1 MQQVPDSL
9 VYFVD
14 IKLSEMLEKLLPLNC
29 RSIALLVFF
38 VFSPDWQVGW
48 MCESG
53 GDLWF

>member
-38 VFSPDWQVGW
+38 VLFCFFPRLAGW
-48 MCESG
+48 M
-53 GDLWF
+53 DV